1 MIVYVHGKDFEMKL
15 QARLTAVLLCA
26 VMLLSMA
33 SCANTTEDVP
43 AGMQIASCAGADYRL
58 YVPTSWVLNT
68 SYGVS
73 GAYRNLDQQS
83 TVSVTASSVDGYL
96 NAMSADSVNVEESG
110 ERIGW
115 FWESQ
120 CLASVQAHALNQSV
134 TRVEDE
140 CVSTSLD
147 GANARQYRYYGIVN
161 GTELHF
167 LQVVA
172 EREGNFY
179 TFSFTAT
186 AEMFEIYRSEVDQM
200 LADFIF
206 AEPYEPFE
214 AAKHLDDGKDA
225 PAGMKSAF
233 GDDVAYCFYVPED
246 WKINYADRI
255 YAAYVESDKTGVSVV
270 PYMPDVASLSVAE
283 YFEMSRKMMENLGGT
298 EGFELISDTEKADL
312 GGRQATVYEYRLRVG
327 GVDYHYRQY
336 IAAYKSMIY
345 CLTYT
350 ATEDAYDAHLDE
362 LDQIV
367 AAFRFR

>member
-1 MIVYVHGKDFEMKL
+1 MKL
-15 QARLTAVLLCA
+15 QARLTAFLLCA
-26 VMLLSMA
+26 VMLLSLA

-73 GAYRNLDQQS
+73 GAYRNLEQQS
-83 TVSVTASSVDGYL
+83 TVSVTSYAVEDYL
-96 NAMSADSVNVEESG
+96 NAMTADGVNTEESG
-110 ERIGW
+110 ERIAW
-115 FWESQ
+115 FWNSQ
-120 CLASVQAHALNQSV
+120 CLAPVQTRALNRSM
-134 TRVEDE
+134 TMVEDE
-140 CVSTSLD
+140 CVATSLD
-147 GANARQYRYYGIVN
+147 GANARQYRYHGIVN

-172 EREGNFY
+172 ERERWFY
-179 TFSFTAT
+179 VFTFTAT
-186 AEMFEIYRSEVDQM
+186 AEMFEIYRSETDQM
-200 LADFIF
+200 LEYFIF

-225 PAGMKSAF
+225 PEGMKSAF
-233 GDDVAYCFYVPED
+233 GDDVAYCFYVPDD
-246 WKINYADRI
+246 WKISYADSI
-255 YAAYVESDKTGVSVV
+255 YAAYVESDKTSVSVV
-270 PYMPDVASLSVAE
+270 PYMPDVASMSVAE
-283 YFEMSRKMMENLGGT
+283 YFEMSRNMMENLAGA

-327 GVDYHYRQY
+327 GERYHYRQY

-350 ATEDAYDAHLDE
+350 ATEDAYGAHLDE
-362 LDQIV
+362 LDDIV
-367 AAFRFR
+367 EAFQFR